1 MSKNTLIL
9 QQLEQLVPNN
19 PQWYELCQAYKN
31 PVTLQAL
38 VLTAW
43 RMGLWLARTMGQQLN
58 ERAQAPT
65 SWDCYSSCG
74 TWLLSKGFVKRQ
86 ILTLVGEV
94 E

>member
-31 PVTLQAL
+31 AVTLQAL

-43 RMGLWLARTMGQQLN
+43 RLGLWLARTMV
-58 ERAQAPT
+58 R
-65 SWDCYSSCG
+65 
-74 TWLLSKGFVKRQ
+74 
-86 ILTLVGEV
+86 
-94 E
+94 